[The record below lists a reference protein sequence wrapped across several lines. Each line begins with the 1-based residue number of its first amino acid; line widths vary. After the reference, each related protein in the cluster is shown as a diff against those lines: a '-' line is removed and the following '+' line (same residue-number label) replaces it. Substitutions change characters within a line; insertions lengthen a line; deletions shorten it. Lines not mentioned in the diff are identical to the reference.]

1 MHVAHAIWVVLLGN
15 VGGLL
20 ATYGARGTGENRKEQ
35 AKAKNDHE

>member
-1 MHVAHAIWVVLLGN
+1 
-15 VGGLL
+15 LL